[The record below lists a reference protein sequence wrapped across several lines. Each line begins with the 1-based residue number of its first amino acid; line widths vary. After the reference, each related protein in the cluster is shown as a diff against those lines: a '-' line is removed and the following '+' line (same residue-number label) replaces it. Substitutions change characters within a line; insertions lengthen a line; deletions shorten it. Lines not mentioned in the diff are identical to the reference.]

1 MRGGTLTGVTDMG
14 PVSFVR
20 PSVQTLETS
29 PQPSAGTYTS
39 GNAAQSG
46 GVGGLPVAPQTAK
59 AVAPAFGVSMQQAPA
74 AKPVAVESYPL
85 ESAKARAEAA
95 QRAYMM
101 ASLVAGL
108 SPLNKPML

>member
-1 MRGGTLTGVTDMG
+1 MG

-20 PSVQTLETS
+20 PSVQTLGTS
-29 PQPSAGTYTS
+29 PLPSVGTST
-39 GNAAQSG
+39 GGTAAHSG
-46 GVGGLPVAPQTAK
+46 GMGGLSIASQTAK
-59 AVAPAFGVSMQQAPA
+59 AVTPTFWVERQQAPA
-74 AKPVAVESYPL
+74 EKPVAVASYPL

-108 SPLNKPML
+108 GAMNETKV